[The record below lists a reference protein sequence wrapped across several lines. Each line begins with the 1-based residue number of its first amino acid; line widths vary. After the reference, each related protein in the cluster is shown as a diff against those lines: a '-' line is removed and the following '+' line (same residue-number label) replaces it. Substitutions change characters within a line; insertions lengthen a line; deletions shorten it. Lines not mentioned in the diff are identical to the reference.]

1 MKLMKFNNNH
11 LLLLMI
17 YLALLAGCGEM
28 QVRVTHKTNPN
39 YDFSKINSY
48 EIVKN
53 KQDKFENLKVDEPWL
68 NKTITTSIND
78 ILKSK
83 GLTENPEQAQVIVS
97 YYVVIEETADT
108 VVVDNYYNH
117 YYQYSTYPS
126 SAMPSYRKIIYNKGT
141 LVIDIVDKKTK
152 QFVWRGSAD
161 KVVRDTTKQEQREK
175 NIHNAVE
182 QIFKQFPR

>member
-1 MKLMKFNNNH
+1 MKFH
-11 LLLLMI
+11 KFCLLIFVCCVVLLG
-17 YLALLAGCGEM
+17 GCGDM

-53 KQDKFENLKVDEPWL
+53 KQDKIENLQVDEPWL
-68 NKTITTSIND
+68 NKAITASIND
-78 ILKSK
+78 TLKSK
-83 GLTENPEQAQVIVS
+83 GLTDNPEQAQIIIS
-97 YYVVIEETADT
+97 YYVVIEETVDT

-117 YYQYSTYPS
+117 YYQYSTYPT
-126 SAMPSYRKIIYNKGT
+126 SAMPSYRKITYNRGT

-161 KVVRDTTKQEQREK
+161 KVVRESTKQEQREK

-182 QIFKQFPR
+182 QIFKRFPR